1 MKPNPMASWMVV
13 FRKEFK
19 EIFRDSRT
27 TFNIIISPLLITP
40 LLFAIIG
47 VAVQG
52 QVKKA
57 EKETIPVAI
66 VGLAKSPTLQENLK
80 GVPNIE
86 WKEKS
91 RAEAEEAIRKR
102 DIRAAVVIPED
113 AEQRLAENR
122 TVTLSLLVDEGSQ
135 SSMQAG
141 QRLETVIV
149 ERGQRVVAQRLIEQ
163 GLSSELATP
172 LQIKQQPVTGGG
184 SAATLILTSILPY
197 VLAVSAI
204 MGGVSAANDSVAGEK
219 ERGTLETLLVSP
231 ASRRD
236 LVLGKFLAVAGVSL
250 VSSLLSVIG
259 LLWPFF
265 VPLKVFE
272 WMTRGGL
279 TLSPTAI
286 VTMILVQI
294 PLAVLGAG
302 LLLTISTYAKNQKE
316 AQTYL
321 APVLLVTT
329 VAAMMSMFLKMDS
342 GIIYSAVPIL
352 NAALTLKGALE
363 GTLNPVFVAVASVTS
378 FVYAGL
384 AVAISAYLFQKE
396 EVLLKA

>member
-1 MKPNPMASWMVV
+1 MASWMVV